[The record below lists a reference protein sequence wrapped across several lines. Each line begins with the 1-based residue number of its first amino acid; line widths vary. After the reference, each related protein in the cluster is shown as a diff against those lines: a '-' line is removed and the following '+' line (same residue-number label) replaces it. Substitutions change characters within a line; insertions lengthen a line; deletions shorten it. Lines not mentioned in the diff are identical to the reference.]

1 LEYRAVRFING
12 GVDEDFAPEPR
23 MKRV

>member
-1 LEYRAVRFING
+1 LEYNAVRLING